1 MAKTKWADLPVHKRL
16 AAEQLGFLSGL
27 CVSKRARS
35 HAEKLDALSL
45 TCRPLQN
52 RWDDPETGSSAA
64 DAAATQLV
72 FRCGSVKFQETNR
85 TVPYL
90 LVPRGA
96 TQSSEGQH
104 LLLKHMRNVFKLD
117 DTFFKLDD
125 FGLRQG
131 SPPTVVL
138 RVCPGENLRRFRQ
151 ILSASV
157 NESVE
162 VNDRDESTPRS
173 RSSLGESSIAGDDT
187 QSFLSLS
194 SPASGRP
201 SLEGLVRIKDDGV
214 GSLDAMA
221 VDTPRP
227 SPSGRRASVNES
239 VEANDLDEFSTQALD
254 CISKAIAFVLECKG
268 CFITSAD
275 RTRGIVSCR
284 RTSPSTHP
292 LYSTSY
298 QYVN

>member
-16 AAEQLGFLSGL
+16 AAEQLGFLSRL

-64 DAAATQLV
+64 DAATKQFV
-72 FRCGSVKFQETNR
+72 FRCGNVKFQETNR

-96 TQSSEGQH
+96 TQSSEGQN

-138 RVCPGENLRRFRQ
+138 RVCPGENLCSSAEQHSFAVGTPRPSPSGRR
-151 ILSASV
+151 ASV
-157 NESVE
+157 NERVE

-173 RSSLGESSIAGDDT
+173 RSSLGESSIAGHDT

-194 SPASGRP
+194 SPSVND
-201 SLEGLVRIKDDGV
+201 SLEVNG
-214 GSLDAMA
+214 
-221 VDTPRP
+221 P
-227 SPSGRRASVNES
+227 GRKKH
-239 VEANDLDEFSTQALD
+239 STQALD

-292 LYSTSY
+292 LYSTSC
-298 QYVN
+298 QYVNWLY